1 MRDYRL
7 YLDDIKNSIT
17 KIKEYTDGISSE
29 EFAQDGKTIDAVIR
43 NLEVIGE
50 AVKNLP
56 EHIKSKHSDIDWR
69 AIAGMRDIIAHQ
81 YFGVDYNEIWK
92 AIKEDLP
99 LLDKKIKEI
108 N

>member
-7 YLDDIKNSIT
+7 YLDDIENAIK
-17 KIKEYTDGISSE
+17 KIREYTDAISGE
-29 EFAQDGKTIDAVIR
+29 EFKNDGKTIDAVIR
-43 NLEVIGE
+43 NLEIIGE

-56 EHIKSKHSDIDWR
+56 DNLKIEHSDTDWR

-81 YFGVDYNEIWK
+81 YFGVDYSEIWA

-99 LLDKKIKEI
+99 ILENKIKKI
-108 N
+108 